1 MPINRRQL
9 LTGAAALGAAGLT
22 SQSAAAVP
30 GAGSLAA
37 ARADFPWAANETYL
51 NCALEHPLGLHSS
64 DAMSEYIGYLTHGPD
79 SGRAKY
85 ENVELQERVRQR
97 FARLI
102 GATPAEIAFVPSTQI
117 AENLVLDGLRI
128 QESGGNVVTNDLH
141 YGGSLSN
148 YRARKERGLDA
159 RIIKHKDYT
168 IDIRDWEAA
177 IDRRTKLVS
186 LALVSNINGYLDD
199 IRAISDIAH
208 AHGAVVFVD
217 VIQAAGAVPIDV
229 RAMGIDLLA
238 CSAYKWLMGGRFGYL
253 YVAEELHDGALQPV
267 QFGSK
272 GSGAKDARQY
282 QVSTPNHVGFVCQ
295 HEALAYILK
304 LSVENI
310 RAHVRP
316 LTRRLRAELPAAGY
330 ACITPPGNQ
339 SPIVSFLV
347 PDVPRARTLLS
358 EAGVIVS
365 LGNGS
370 PGRMRVSPSVFNN
383 LADVDRLIDAMV

>member
-1 MPINRRQL
+1 MRMNRREL
-9 LTGAAALGAAGLT
+9 MTVAAGFGAASLGSRSATAA
-22 SQSAAAVP
+22 S
-30 GAGSLAA
+30 GARNLES
-37 ARADFPWAANETYL
+37 ARADFPWAERETYL
-51 NCALEHPLGLHSS
+51 NCALEHPLGRHSS
-64 DAMSEYIGYLTHGPD
+64 DAMQEYIGYLTNGPD
-79 SGRAKY
+79 SGRRKF
-85 ENVELQERVRQR
+85 ENTELQERVRSR
-97 FARLI
+97 FAELV
-102 GATPAEIAFVPSTQI
+102 GAKPPEIAFVPSTQI
-117 AENLVLDGLRI
+117 AENLVVDGLRI

-148 YRARKERGLDA
+148 YRARKERGLDV
-159 RIIKHKDYT
+159 RIVKHKDYT
-168 IDIRDWEAA
+168 IDFRDWEEA

-186 LALVSNINGYLDD
+186 LALVSNVNGYLDD
-199 IRAISDIAH
+199 IKAISKLAH
-208 AHGAVVFVD
+208 SHGAYVFID

-229 RAMGIDLLA
+229 RAMGVDLLA

-253 YVAEELHDGALQPV
+253 YVAEELHGNALQPV

-295 HEALAYILK
+295 HEALAYILD
-304 LSVENI
+304 LGVDNI

-316 LTRRLRAELPAAGY
+316 LTERLRKDLPAIGY
-330 ACITPPGNQ
+330 PCLTPSGNE

-347 PDVPRARTLLS
+347 PDVPKARSRLK

-365 LGNGS
+365 LGNGK

-383 LADVDRLIDAMV
+383 GADVDRMIAALA